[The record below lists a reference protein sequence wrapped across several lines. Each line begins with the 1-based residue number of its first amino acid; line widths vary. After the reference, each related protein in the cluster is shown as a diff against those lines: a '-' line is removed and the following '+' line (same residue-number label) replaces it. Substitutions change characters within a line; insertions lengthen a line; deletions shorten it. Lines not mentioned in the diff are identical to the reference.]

1 MLDMLC
7 AFFLVYILYI
17 YVPGGL
23 IFTLMSTGI
32 TITKKDVPK
41 EKTRKAID
49 DEEFEEFPVQEWAE
63 RTDDADDEEMNVW
76 EDNWDDETHESDF
89 SKQLK

>member
-1 MLDMLC
+1 
-7 AFFLVYILYI
+7 
-17 YVPGGL
+17 
-23 IFTLMSTGI
+23 MSTGI
-32 TITKKDVPK
+32 TITKKETPSK
-41 EKTRKAID
+41 EKTKKAID

-89 SKQLK
+89 SKQLKYVMFTSHSRIYIPYSYTLFLVFF

>member
-1 MLDMLC
+1 MWPDVENGSIVWE
-7 AFFLVYILYI
+7 LVERLE
-17 YVPGGL
+17 P
-23 IFTLMSTGI
+23 STA
-32 TITKKDVPK
+32 K
-41 EKTRKAID
+41 KAID

-89 SKQLK
+89 SKQLKVRYSITERNDEML